1 MLDDFDEIKMC
12 VKYKLND
19 KEIDYL
25 PAASEDQFNV
35 KPVYR
40 TFKGWNKSTQGIR
53 NVEDLPENAK
63 KYVFALED
71 FIGAKVSSISTSPE
85 REDTILI
92 EDPFKT

>member
-63 KYVFALED
+63 KY
-71 FIGAKVSSISTSPE
+71 
-85 REDTILI
+85 ILLL
-92 EDPFKT
+92 KTL